1 MHSAFWGEQVGTS
14 VEGFVYTWQSWCE
27 AGVDFTV
34 LCEDQLAPVFY
45 EVLCMMFILYVLTTH
60 DLENSLMRHW
70 AGPEGVSLGSCDL
83 NCMLLSEWLQAKWP
97 AFLHFV

>member
-1 MHSAFWGEQVGTS
+1 
-14 VEGFVYTWQSWCE
+14 VEEFVYILQSWCE

-34 LCEDQLAPVFY
+34 LCEDQFVTEFSL
-45 EVLCMMFILYVLTTH
+45 VLCMMFILYMLTTH

-70 AGPEGVSLGSCDL
+70 PGPEGVSLGSCDL
-83 NCMLLSEWLQAKWP
+83 NCLLLSEWLQAKWT